1 MVSSVGWDT
10 GPWYGRA
17 MARGLLLSL
26 ALLAGCVMAPQ
37 SGSVEP
43 PDSPAQP
50 SGSPVTTATP
60 VPDPAASATAAPH
73 SPSVSPSPTPTPT
86 PTPDPAALELDTTS
100 CEGGVAL
107 DWSAS
112 TAADFHHY
120 SALRSPER
128 EIAPDWPPIAPAVD
142 WGDTYSTDRFVTS
155 GADTTVIRSERPW
168 FYRVMAYD
176 IENRVVGS
184 SPVRA
189 GRMGPLADLGAVT
202 ADVEEDGRIRIGWQS
217 YGGFSACFSNYRV
230 TVASAGSAPSV
241 LGVISQQTAN
251 ELVTSALH
259 SGSTVTLSVE
269 ALRTTT
275 LGPFTVAE
283 AQSLTYAV
291 P

>member
-1 MVSSVGWDT
+1 
-10 GPWYGRA
+10 
-17 MARGLLLSL
+17 MARGLVLSL
-26 ALLAGCVMAPQ
+26 VLLAGCVMPPQ

-43 PDSPAQP
+43 TNGGPQ
-50 SGSPVTTATP
+50 SGSPVTTAMP
-60 VPDPAASATAAPH
+60 ASEPAASASAAASL
-73 SPSVSPSPTPTPT
+73 SPSQSPSAPPS

-155 GADTTVIRSERPW
+155 GADTTVIRSGRPW

-189 GRMGPLADLGAVT
+189 GRLEALADLGAVT
-202 ADVEEDGRIRIGWQS
+202 ADVQEDGRVRIGWQA

-230 TVASAGSAPSV
+230 MVTSAGAAPAV

-251 ELVTSALH
+251 ELVTGTLH
-259 SGSTVTLSVE
+259 PGTTVTLSVE